1 MQKESLQHKLMSETI
16 KIKIEWN
23 ILFDNEKRR
32 NVEKKWDWL
41 KTKDKIE
48 LKQYYSVKEWK
59 LKEENKEK
67 NGEKKKNRY
76 KITITENILFLLSYP
91 IS

>member
-1 MQKESLQHKLMSETI
+1 MSETI

-41 KTKDKIE
+41 EIKDEIE

-59 LKEENKEK
+59 LKENKEK
-67 NGEKKKNRY
+67 KLGIR
-76 KITITENILFLLSYP
+76 LQ
-91 IS
+91 